1 MIFKENS
8 RLIINLT
15 KTKEHGKTKC
25 DKYWPSEVGE
35 SIMFAENDHQME
47 LVLISSESLMQ
58 NLIRRKL
65 KIYDKTI
72 NREVR
77 EVVQLNYLSWPDHG
91 APEQTDF

>member
-1 MIFKENS
+1 
-8 RLIINLT
+8 
-15 KTKEHGKTKC
+15 
-25 DKYWPSEVGE
+25 
-35 SIMFAENDHQME
+35 ME

-65 KIYDKTI
+65 KIFDKTL

-77 EVVQLNYLSWPDHG
+77 EVIQLNYLSWPDHG